1 MITSA
6 IGKKF
11 LKAYNEKYKT
21 DYDAKR
27 FFTEIFYP
35 LFFDHNKYM
44 MWVQNSPFVQM
55 KKEQKVENLTPN
67 DRKEKLI
74 TFFDKIKTERDASI
88 AIGFPSLDINATTSG
103 QVSNIKLPIN
113 EDDIYLSWIG
123 GGLSVGIQG
132 GISILFD
139 QTEVLLTI
147 YKGWELYRTVL
158 NATNNLK
165 GNQINTWNGQWLA
178 HFYNKRLYYDDNPMA
193 NFNPFEENNG
203 LLSLKTQSWTKI
215 LIRLSQS
222 FSNPQ
227 MMGYVYNIG
236 QMNTTIGFIPFA
248 LNQIRKPIELYQKFF
263 NMDSGNDAES
273 LWGTA
278 MGFSK
283 ACQTGIIGIKAMEP
297 KGLTE
302 YIKGKI
308 PKYSSD
314 ESKNVIFKIYIIWI
328 LAMLNNEELWNIALD
343 FAKEL
348 ENYSHANSNPK
359 KDKTNKVNMVISA
372 SNKATFIKALTDIV
386 SDADNKEQIEKI
398 AFIINR
404 MPNDN
409 VPYLLTLM
417 RFHYASI
424 NNIKTK

>member
-27 FFTEIFYP
+27 FFIEKFYP

-44 MWVQNSPFVQM
+44 MTAGNSPL
-55 KKEQKVENLTPN
+55 ENP
-67 DRKEKLI
+67 KISWEKMIRGNVPFESQERRESRFKTLMN
-74 TFFDKIKTERDASI
+74 KIETSQADASI
-88 AIGFPSLDINATTSG
+88 AVGYPTLDINATTSG

-348 ENYSHANSNPK
+348 ENYSHANSNAK
-359 KDKTNKVNMVISA
+359 KDKTNKVN
-372 SNKATFIKALTDIV
+372 
-386 SDADNKEQIEKI
+386 KI
-398 AFIINR
+398 GRAH
-404 MPNDN
+404 
-409 VPYLLTLM
+409 V
-417 RFHYASI
+417 
-424 NNIKTK
+424 